1 MSIRENVNAAIKAAM
16 INKEKATLQTLRMVS
31 AAFKQIEVDQRVEIT
46 DEIALRELVR
56 QVKQRQDAAQQFR
69 TANRLDLAEHEE
81 AEIAIIQQFLPQALS
96 EDEIRAAR
104 TAQGGGFAGGA
115 DDAVEAGVFGQCGQ
129 AQGVARLG
137 LVNRGLQIRARA
149 HGDNGGLGGCRQP
162 RHG

>member
-81 AEIAIIQQFLPQALS
+81 AEIAIIQQFLPQAL
-96 EDEIRAAR
+96 RAR
-104 TAQGGGFAGGA
+104 TKSAPPWTKHSPPPACPA
-115 DDAVEAGVFGQCGQ
+115 KWH
-129 AQGVARLG
+129 R
-137 LVNRGLQIRARA
+137 
-149 HGDNGGLGGCRQP
+149 
-162 RHG
+162 